1 MTRAIGSSMPNNSS
15 DNSEQRR
22 TPLSFSLLCE
32 RSMSQMYCW
41 ALRVAKL
48 GLVRTIVSRKVASV
62 PDQFSAWRRRV
73 NPTRLSMNSACL
85 SLETGFAVPLEASL
99 EGGLSWGHIVSSK
112 INQALGLVTHAHVSH
127 HVLIKQRHDY
137 QVSRIARIAI
147 SVPLVMS
154 VSCRRAQ

>member
-22 TPLSFSLLCE
+22 TPLSFSLVCV

-48 GLVRTIVSRKVASV
+48 GLLRIIASRKVASV

-73 NPTRLSMNSACL
+73 NPTRLSINSACR
-85 SLETGFAVPLEASL
+85 SLETDFAVPLEASL
-99 EGGLSWGHIVSSK
+99 EGGLSWGHMVSSK
-112 INQALGLVTHAHVSH
+112 INQTRGLVTHAHASH
-127 HVLIKQRHDY
+127 DVL
-137 QVSRIARIAI
+137 
-147 SVPLVMS
+147 
-154 VSCRRAQ
+154 